1 MHSSFP
7 DRTCSGASAEN
18 EKPRHLGGRWGLT
31 LWSRPGRSY
40 LAGAPPSARSLWE
53 AVGGGGSW
61 EAPRARRRRWPRCCL
76 SVRMRRSIASLLLSR
91 RCLFPSSLVFPARG
105 GARTPR
111 RGCALSLRCYSRGP
125 FTMAGILFEDIFDVK
140 DIDPEGK
147 KFDRVSRLHCESES
161 FKMDLIL
168 DVNIQ
173 IYPVDLGDKFRLVI
187 ASTLYEDGT
196 LDDGEYNPT
205 DDRPSRADQFEYV
218 MYGKVY
224 RIEGDETST
233 EAATRLSAYVSYGG
247 LLMRLQGDANNLH
260 GFEVDSRV
268 YLLMKKLAF

>member
-1 MHSSFP
+1 
-7 DRTCSGASAEN
+7 
-18 EKPRHLGGRWGLT
+18 
-31 LWSRPGRSY
+31 
-40 LAGAPPSARSLWE
+40 
-53 AVGGGGSW
+53 
-61 EAPRARRRRWPRCCL
+61 
-76 SVRMRRSIASLLLSR
+76 
-91 RCLFPSSLVFPARG
+91 
-105 GARTPR
+105 
-111 RGCALSLRCYSRGP
+111 
-125 FTMAGILFEDIFDVK
+125 MAGILFEDIFDVK
-140 DIDPEGK
+140 DIDPEGR

-168 DVNIQ
+168 DVNVQ
-173 IYPVDLGDKFRLVI
+173 IYPVDLGEKNHTFEQTVRI
-187 ASTLYEDGT
+187 PGKKI
-196 LDDGEYNPT
+196 
-205 DDRPSRADQFEYV
+205 SRADQFEYV

>member
-1 MHSSFP
+1 MRHCAPVLPLFSPHIFPVSFS
-7 DRTCSGASAEN
+7 T
-18 EKPRHLGGRWGLT
+18 
-31 LWSRPGRSY
+31 
-40 LAGAPPSARSLWE
+40 
-53 AVGGGGSW
+53 
-61 EAPRARRRRWPRCCL
+61 
-76 SVRMRRSIASLLLSR
+76 
-91 RCLFPSSLVFPARG
+91 
-105 GARTPR
+105 
-111 RGCALSLRCYSRGP
+111 RGCSLTQSWLRGLHFFWSCGP
-125 FTMAGILFEDIFDVK
+125 LTMAGILFEDIFDVK

-233 EAATRLSAYVSYGG
+233 EAATRLISRPGG
-247 LLMRLQGDANNLH
+247 PKTGNPA
-260 GFEVDSRV
+260 V
-268 YLLMKKLAF
+268 

>member
-1 MHSSFP
+1 MKTPRTHSNQKVVKSREERE
-7 DRTCSGASAEN
+7 DRCRKCKQNT
-18 EKPRHLGGRWGLT
+18 GRDNN
-31 LWSRPGRSY
+31 
-40 LAGAPPSARSLWE
+40 SARSYTNKNILTQLWYIYE
-53 AVGGGGSW
+53 T
-61 EAPRARRRRWPRCCL
+61 
-76 SVRMRRSIASLLLSR
+76 
-91 RCLFPSSLVFPARG
+91 SSD
-105 GARTPR
+105 
-111 RGCALSLRCYSRGP
+111 
-125 FTMAGILFEDIFDVK
+125 MAGILFEDIFDVK
-140 DIDPEGK
+140 DIDPDGM

-196 LDDGEYNPT
+196 PDDGEYNPQ
-205 DDRPSRADQFEYV
+205 DDRPSRADQFDYV

-224 RIEGDETST
+224 KIEGDETST